1 MKETGF
7 AWPARLLPRIFT
19 AGYCPLADRDYQVR
33 YLSRTHALHLYDYAC
48 TMRLGNSEYT
58 IGPGCATLTP
68 ASVGS
73 SYHVPKPGHHWCVH
87 FHVVQNRP
95 AGAPRPALAMLP
107 LHTALEADGAE
118 AASRMAEIVRLHTLA
133 TSAQAAHREVASAAA
148 SAAFLELLLWLSLR
162 RGASASSAPRA
173 DKAVERA
180 AALLESR
187 LLDPPTIPELSEM
200 VELTQNYLARK
211 FRKRFGVT
219 IQRYILTRR
228 IEYARLLLSSTD
240 APIARIAQRVG
251 LPDPQHFN
259 KQFRRVM
266 KMSPSEWRQAGA
278 RG

>member
-1 MKETGF
+1 MSERAFG
-7 AWPARLLPRIFT
+7 WPARLLPRIFS
-19 AGYCPLADRDYQVR
+19 AGYYPLSDRNYQVR

-48 TMRLGNSEYT
+48 AMRLGDSEYA
-58 IGPGCATLTP
+58 IRPGCVTLTP
-68 ASVGS
+68 ASVES
-73 SYHVPKPGHHWCVH
+73 SYDVPKPGHHWCVH
-87 FHVVQNRP
+87 FQVVRNRP
-95 AGAPRPALAMLP
+95 ASAPPPTFAMLP
-107 LHTALEADGAE
+107 LHAALEADGAE
-118 AASRMAEIVRLHTLA
+118 AASRMAEIARLHALA

-148 SAAFLELLLWLSLR
+148 SASFLELLLWLSLR

-228 IEYARLLLSSTD
+228 IEYARLLLASTN

-266 KMSPSEWRQAGA
+266 KMSPSEWRQAGSRA
-278 RG
+278 